1 MPQPRRRMPEVS
13 KTARRDCCLRTM
25 RPCSSQFYPSA
36 PNARRKPRATTFPP
50 LLSSTRREGKPRR
63 YRATPLDSTAR
74 PMMRPPAHASHE
86 PQDGALFPRDWLRR
100 RVLFTAPADLD
111 VFEIRLHSDAET
123 NDLVVYTTNR
133 RWVLDNRHQ
142 SAARRD
148 LARLRG
154 GSDITDALLDRVVH
168 NAHRL
173 KLKGPSRRK
182 TES

>member
-1 MPQPRRRMPEVS
+1 
-13 KTARRDCCLRTM
+13 
-25 RPCSSQFYPSA
+25 
-36 PNARRKPRATTFPP
+36 
-50 LLSSTRREGKPRR
+50 
-63 YRATPLDSTAR
+63 
-74 PMMRPPAHASHE
+74 MMRPPAHASHE

-133 RWVLDNRHQ
+133 RWVLDN
-142 SAARRD
+142 
-148 LARLRG
+148 
-154 GSDITDALLDRVVH
+154 TPDAIRSTIVTSQLPVELLDRVVH

>member
-133 RWVLDNRHQ
+133 RWVLDN
-142 SAARRD
+142 
-148 LARLRG
+148 
-154 GSDITDALLDRVVH
+154 TPDAIRSTIVTSQLPVETWHDYVADPTSPTRFSTVSCTTPT
-168 NAHRL
+168 A
-173 KLKGPSRRK
+173 S
-182 TES
+182 S